1 MRVFSLSDLGFLLLA
16 ARWTIMLSLVA
27 FLGGGIVGVAIALMR
42 VSVRRVPR
50 WVAIG
55 YIRVFQGTPLLLQL
69 FLVFFGADLAGLS
82 LSAWFSAALGLS
94 LNAGAFLGEIW
105 RGSIQAV
112 PPGQIEAARALGLRY
127 RALMLRVVLP
137 QALRVAIPPTVGF
150 SVNLIKSTSLA
161 AIIGFVELT
170 RAGQLLNN
178 ATFRP
183 FLIFGQG
190 NRTWIFPAS
199 KRLSRIEFQGL
210 WPSLPRCE
218 AAHGRKM
225 GCSVPSAIA
234 LDLRDCGG
242 DLFRA
247 LLAAD
252 LGGHSAGKTARRG
265 VSALTA
271 LKRRIQP
278 DANPE
283 VPARDNIA
291 AGPGVGAAGRCAVRG
306 RHHQSRYDQYRRAGR
321 FAAIRRPERTAGTR
335 WL

>member
-27 FLGGGIVGVAIALMR
+27 FLGGGIVGMAIALMR

-183 FLIFGQG
+183 FLIFGTVAAIYFVLCWPLTLAAT
-190 NRTWIFPAS
+190 RLE
-199 KRLSRIEFQGL
+199 KRL
-210 WPSLPRCE
+210 
-218 AAHGRKM
+218 AA
-225 GCSVPSAIA
+225 A
-234 LDLRDCGG
+234 
-242 DLFRA
+242 
-247 LLAAD
+247 
-252 LGGHSAGKTARRG
+252 
-265 VSALTA
+265 
-271 LKRRIQP
+271 
-278 DANPE
+278 
-283 VPARDNIA
+283 
-291 AGPGVGAAGRCAVRG
+291 
-306 RHHQSRYDQYRRAGR
+306 YRR
-321 FAAIRRPERTAGTR
+321 
-335 WL
+335 